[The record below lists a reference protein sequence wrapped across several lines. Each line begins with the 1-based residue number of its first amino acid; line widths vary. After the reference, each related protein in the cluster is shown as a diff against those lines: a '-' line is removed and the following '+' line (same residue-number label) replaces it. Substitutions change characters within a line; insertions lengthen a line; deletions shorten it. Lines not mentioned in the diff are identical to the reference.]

1 MEEEAHSAASDPV
14 NSVDLLDILREI
26 DGSEDESDS
35 FVNLK
40 LEEQEEP
47 AVLLTPQ
54 RDSEEEQPSSNGVEN
69 EEEGEGEDKEQINVL
84 CSEESEEAKAA
95 SCLHDV

>member
-1 MEEEAHSAASDPV
+1 M
-14 NSVDLLDILREI
+14 DLLDILREI
-26 DGSEDESDS
+26 DGSEDESDR

-47 AVLLTPQ
+47 VVWLTPQ
-54 RDSEEEQPSSNGVEN
+54 GDSEEEQPSSNGVEN
-69 EEEGEGEDKEQINVL
+69 EEEGEGGDKEQIDVL
-84 CSEESEEAKAA
+84 CSEESEEAKAV